1 MFCFKRAQVFE
12 MYINVP
18 KKIHS
23 VKGEAE
29 FIEHLPYTKDSP
41 IHMCF
46 ILTLAATLNVIIHI
60 L

>member
-1 MFCFKRAQVFE
+1 MFE

>member
-1 MFCFKRAQVFE
+1 MFE

-18 KKIHS
+18 KKIHR

-29 FIEHLPYTKDSP
+29 FIEHLPYTKDSS

-46 ILTLAATLNVIIHI
+46 NLTFAANF
-60 L
+60 